1 MIESPLID
9 AVIDRTYIIDIA
21 FKEDIGDGDHTT
33 LSCIPHDLEGRA
45 RLLVKQDGILC
56 GVELAK
62 KIFEK
67 FDPTLKMNQI
77 LHDGDSIKKGDIAF
91 TVEGKTISILQTERL
106 VLNFMQRLSG
116 IATQTH
122 EYVKLLEGTNTK
134 ILDTRKTTPGLRLLE
149 KYAVKIGG
157 GENHRIGLYDMIL
170 IKDNH
175 IDYAGGVTQAI
186 TKTKEYLK
194 AKGKDLKIE
203 VEART
208 LAEIE
213 EILKF
218 DVERILIDNFT
229 PEETKKAVALINGK
243 CKTESSGGITKE
255 SIRAYAEAG
264 VDYISVGALTHHI
277 SSLDLSLKAY

>member
-1 MIESPLID
+1 MIDSPLID
-9 AVIDRTYIIDIA
+9 ATIDIA

-62 KIFEK
+62 KIFAK
-67 FDPTLKMNQI
+67 FDPTLKVTQF
-77 LHDGDSIKKGDIAF
+77 LHDGDKIKKGDIAF

-116 IATQTH
+116 IATATN
-122 EYVKLLEGTNTK
+122 EYVQLLKGTNTK

-149 KYAVKIGG
+149 KYAVKVGG

-208 LAEIE
+208 LAEIK

-229 PEETKKAVALINGK
+229 PEETKIAVALINGK

-277 SSLDLSLKAY
+277 SSLDLSLKAF

>member
-1 MIESPLID
+1 MIDNPLID
-9 AVIDRTYIIDIA
+9 AVIDIA

-33 LSCIPHDLEGRA
+33 LSCIPHDLKGRA

-62 KIFEK
+62 KIFAK
-67 FDPTLKMNQI
+67 FDPTLKMTQY
-77 LHDGDSIKKGDIAF
+77 LHDGDAIKKGDVAF
-91 TVEGKTISILQTERL
+91 IVEGKTISILQTERL

-122 EYVKLLEGTNTK
+122 EYVKLLEGTGTK

-149 KYAVKIGG
+149 KYAVKVGG

-175 IDYAGGVTQAI
+175 IDYAGGVTAAI

-194 AKGKDLKIE
+194 AKGKNLKIE

-208 LAEIE
+208 LDEIK
-213 EILKF
+213 EILNF
-218 DVERILIDNFT
+218 DVDRILIDNFT
-229 PEETKKAVALINGK
+229 PEETKTAVALINGK

-277 SSLDLSLKAY
+277 SSLDLSLKAF

>member
-1 MIESPLID
+1 MIDNPLID
-9 AVIDRTYIIDIA
+9 AVIDIA

-62 KIFEK
+62 KIFAK
-67 FDPTLKMNQI
+67 FDPTLKMTQY
-77 LHDGDSIKKGDIAF
+77 LHDGDAIKKGDVAF
-91 TVEGKTISILQTERL
+91 VVEGKTISILQTERL

-122 EYVKLLEGTNTK
+122 EYVKILEGTGTK

-149 KYAVKIGG
+149 KYAVKVGG

-175 IDYAGGVTQAI
+175 IDYAGGVTAAI

-194 AKGKDLKIE
+194 AKGKNLKIE

-208 LAEIE
+208 LDEIK
-213 EILKF
+213 EILTF
-218 DVERILIDNFT
+218 DVDRILIDNFT
-229 PEETKKAVALINGK
+229 PEETKTAVALINGK

-277 SSLDLSLKAY
+277 SSLDLSLKAF

>member
-1 MIESPLID
+1 MIDNPLID
-9 AVIDRTYIIDIA
+9 AVIDIA

-62 KIFEK
+62 KIFAK
-67 FDPTLKMNQI
+67 FDPTLKMTQY
-77 LHDGDSIKKGDIAF
+77 LHDGDAIKKGDVAF
-91 TVEGKTISILQTERL
+91 VVEGKTISILQTERL

-122 EYVKLLEGTNTK
+122 EYVKLLEGTGTK

-149 KYAVKIGG
+149 KYAVKVGG

-175 IDYAGGVTQAI
+175 IDYAGGVTAAI

-194 AKGKDLKIE
+194 AKGKNLKIE

-208 LAEIE
+208 LDEIK
-213 EILKF
+213 EILNF
-218 DVERILIDNFT
+218 DIDRILIDNFT
-229 PEETKKAVALINGK
+229 PEETKTAVALINGK

-277 SSLDLSLKAY
+277 SSLDLSLKAF

>member
-1 MIESPLID
+1 MIDNPLID
-9 AVIDRTYIIDIA
+9 AVIDIA

-62 KIFEK
+62 KIFAK
-67 FDPTLKMNQI
+67 FDPTLKMTQY
-77 LHDGDSIKKGDIAF
+77 LHDGDAIKKGDVAF
-91 TVEGKTISILQTERL
+91 VVEGKTISILQTERL

-122 EYVKLLEGTNTK
+122 EYVKLLEGTGTK

-149 KYAVKIGG
+149 KYAVKVGG

-175 IDYAGGVTQAI
+175 IDYAGGVTAAI

-194 AKGKDLKIE
+194 AKGKNLKIE

-208 LAEIE
+208 LDEIK
-213 EILKF
+213 EILNF
-218 DVERILIDNFT
+218 DVDRILIDNFT
-229 PEETKKAVALINGK
+229 PEETKTAIALINGK

-277 SSLDLSLKAY
+277 SSLDLSLKAF

>member
-1 MIESPLID
+1 MIDNPLID
-9 AVIDRTYIIDIA
+9 AVIDIA

-62 KIFEK
+62 KIFAK
-67 FDPTLKMNQI
+67 FDPTLKMTQY
-77 LHDGDSIKKGDIAF
+77 LHDGDAIKKGDVAF
-91 TVEGKTISILQTERL
+91 IVEGKTISILQTERL

-122 EYVKLLEGTNTK
+122 EYVKLLEGTGTK

-149 KYAVKIGG
+149 KYAVKVGG

-175 IDYAGGVTQAI
+175 IDYAGGVTAAI

-194 AKGKDLKIE
+194 AKGKNLKIE

-208 LAEIE
+208 LDEIK
-213 EILKF
+213 EILNF
-218 DVERILIDNFT
+218 DVDRILIDNFT
-229 PEETKKAVALINGK
+229 PEETKTAVALINGK

-277 SSLDLSLKAY
+277 SSLDLSLKAF

>member
-1 MIESPLID
+1 MIDSPLID
-9 AVIDRTYIIDIA
+9 ATIDIA

-33 LSCIPHDLEGRA
+33 LSCIPHDLQGRA
-45 RLLVKQDGILC
+45 RLLVKEDGILC

-62 KIFEK
+62 KIFAK
-67 FDPTLKMNQI
+67 FDPTLKMTQY
-77 LHDGDSIKKGDIAF
+77 LHDGDAIKKGDIAF
-91 TVEGKTISILQTERL
+91 VVEGKTISILQTERL

-149 KYAVKIGG
+149 KYAVKTGG

-175 IDYAGGVTQAI
+175 IDYAGGVTKAI

-194 AKGKDLKIE
+194 EKGKDLKIE

-208 LAEIE
+208 LDEIK

-229 PEETKKAVALINGK
+229 PEETKVAVALINGK

-277 SSLDLSLKAY
+277 NSLDLSLKAF

>member
-9 AVIDRTYIIDIA
+9 AVIDIA
-21 FKEDIGDGDHTT
+21 FKEDIGGGDHTT

-67 FDPTLKMNQI
+67 FDPTLNMNQI

>member
-1 MIESPLID
+1 MIDNPLID
-9 AVIDRTYIIDIA
+9 AVIDIA

-62 KIFEK
+62 KIFAK
-67 FDPTLKMNQI
+67 FDPTLKMTQY
-77 LHDGDSIKKGDIAF
+77 LHDGDAIKKGDVAF
-91 TVEGKTISILQTERL
+91 VVEGKTISILQTERL

-122 EYVKLLEGTNTK
+122 EYVKLLEGTGTK

-149 KYAVKIGG
+149 KYAVKVGG

-175 IDYAGGVTQAI
+175 IDYAGGVTAAI

-194 AKGKDLKIE
+194 AKGKNLKIE

-208 LAEIE
+208 LDEIK
-213 EILKF
+213 EILNF
-218 DVERILIDNFT
+218 DVDRILIDNFT
-229 PEETKKAVALINGK
+229 PEETKTAVALINGK

-255 SIRAYAEAG
+255 SIRTYAEAG

-277 SSLDLSLKAY
+277 SSLDLSLKAF

>member
-9 AVIDRTYIIDIA
+9 AVIDIA

-62 KIFEK
+62 KIFAK
-67 FDPTLKMNQI
+67 FDPSLKMNQI
-77 LHDGDSIKKGDIAF
+77 LHDGDAIRKGDIAF

>member
-1 MIESPLID
+1 MIDNPLID
-9 AVIDRTYIIDIA
+9 AVIDIA

-62 KIFEK
+62 KIFAK
-67 FDPTLKMNQI
+67 FDPTLKMTQY
-77 LHDGDSIKKGDIAF
+77 LHDGDAIKKGDVAF
-91 TVEGKTISILQTERL
+91 VVEGKTISILQTERL

-122 EYVKLLEGTNTK
+122 EYVKLLEGTGTK

-175 IDYAGGVTQAI
+175 IDYAGGVTAAI

-194 AKGKDLKIE
+194 AKGKNLKIE

-208 LAEIE
+208 LDEIK
-213 EILKF
+213 EILNF
-218 DVERILIDNFT
+218 DVDRILIDNFT
-229 PEETKKAVALINGK
+229 PEETKTAVALINGK

-277 SSLDLSLKAY
+277 SSLDLSLKAF

>member
-1 MIESPLID
+1 MIDNELID
-9 AVIDRTYIIDIA
+9 EVIDIA

-62 KIFEK
+62 KIFHK
-67 FDPTLKMNQI
+67 FDSSLKMTQYMN
-77 LHDGDSIKKGDIAF
+77 DGDAIKKGDVAF
-91 TVEGKTISILQTERL
+91 VVEGKTISILQTERL

-122 EYVKLLEGTNTK
+122 EYVKLLEGTHTK

-149 KYAVKIGG
+149 KYAVKVGG

-186 TKTKEYLK
+186 TKTQEYLK
-194 AKGKDLKIE
+194 ANGKNLKIE

-213 EILKF
+213 EILNF
-218 DVERILIDNFT
+218 NVDRILIDNFT
-229 PEETKKAVALINGK
+229 PEETKGAVTLINGK

-277 SSLDLSLKAY
+277 SSLDLSLKAF

>member
-9 AVIDRTYIIDIA
+9 SVIDIA

-62 KIFEK
+62 KIFAK
-67 FDPTLKMNQI
+67 FDPSLKMNQI
-77 LHDGDSIKKGDIAF
+77 MHDGDTIKKGDIAF

-213 EILKF
+213 DILKF

>member
-1 MIESPLID
+1 MIDSPLID
-9 AVIDRTYIIDIA
+9 ATIDIA

-33 LSCIPHDLEGRA
+33 LSCIPHDLQGRA
-45 RLLVKQDGILC
+45 RLLVKEDGILC

-62 KIFEK
+62 KIFAK
-67 FDPTLKMNQI
+67 FDPTLKMTQY
-77 LHDGDSIKKGDIAF
+77 LHDGDAIKKGDIAF
-91 TVEGKTISILQTERL
+91 VVEGKTISILQTERL

-149 KYAVKIGG
+149 KYAVKTGG

-175 IDYAGGVTQAI
+175 IDYAGGVTKAI

-194 AKGKDLKIE
+194 EKGKDLKIE

-208 LAEIE
+208 LDEIK
-213 EILKF
+213 EILQF

-229 PEETKKAVALINGK
+229 PEETKVAVALINGK

-277 SSLDLSLKAY
+277 NSLDLSLKAF

>member
-1 MIESPLID
+1 MIDNPLID
-9 AVIDRTYIIDIA
+9 AVIDIA

-62 KIFEK
+62 KIFAK
-67 FDPTLKMNQI
+67 FDPTLKMTQY
-77 LHDGDSIKKGDIAF
+77 LHDGDAIKKGDVAF
-91 TVEGKTISILQTERL
+91 IVEGKTISILQTERL

-122 EYVKLLEGTNTK
+122 EYVKLLEGTGTK

-175 IDYAGGVTQAI
+175 IDYAGGVTAAI

-194 AKGKDLKIE
+194 AKGKNLKIE

-208 LAEIE
+208 LDEIK
-213 EILKF
+213 EILNF
-218 DVERILIDNFT
+218 DVDRILIDNFT
-229 PEETKKAVALINGK
+229 PEETKTAVALINGK

-255 SIRAYAEAG
+255 SIRTYAEAG

-277 SSLDLSLKAY
+277 SSLDLSLKAF

>member
-9 AVIDRTYIIDIA
+9 AVIDIA

-62 KIFEK
+62 KIFAK

-77 LHDGDSIKKGDIAF
+77 LHDGDAIKKGDIAF

-213 EILKF
+213 EILNF